1 MGDRGYYQNHYL
13 QRAREQA
20 RYDLPTFYRLS
31 PITPPPGLFTE
42 IEKAAEGT
50 KTARENYFHCINI
63 HCINKAEEDLMRYLK
78 SRCVLPVPMGRLEG
92 FWEAAERSRKEARE
106 AREDYCRL
114 CKNGEK
120 MREKLQKDMLGFLVK
135 ELNSLTEV
143 VGRLQDESMVRR
155 IREEHTGQHV
165 GLVRR

>member
-1 MGDRGYYQNHYL
+1 MGDRGYYQHHYL

-20 RYDLPTFYRLS
+20 RYDLPTFHHLS

-42 IEKAAEGT
+42 IEKAEEGT
-50 KTARENYFHCINI
+50 KTAREKYF
-63 HCINKAEEDLMRYLK
+63 HCINKAEEDLMKYLK
-78 SRCVLPVPMGRLEG
+78 SRCVLPVPMGRLG
-92 FWEAAERSRKEARE
+92 SFWEAAERSRKEARK
-106 AREDYCRL
+106 AREDYYRL
-114 CKNGEK
+114 CKNGEE

-135 ELNSLTEV
+135 ELNSLSAV

-155 IREEHTGQHV
+155 IREEYTRENV